1 MKIFRLGVYGGT
13 FDPIHAGHLGIA
25 QGIVEHCSLDSLLFV
40 PSARPPHK
48 QGHAIAPPVERY
60 QMAELATLRNPHFEV
75 SDIEI
80 NRPGLSYTVDTLE
93 ELRRIYG
100 SSCEIYLV
108 IGADSL
114 LEIDTWYAPE
124 RVFDLATVVTVPR
137 PGKDLSTVEP
147 RWRNRVVT
155 VRLPEIEISSTA
167 IRLRLD
173 RGLSIANMVPGEVE
187 EYIEQRELYRK
198 PSSTRR
204 Q

>member
-13 FDPIHAGHLGIA
+13 FDPIHAGHLVIA
-25 QGIVEHCSLDSLLFV
+25 QGIFEHCGLDSLLFV

-48 QGHAIAPPVERY
+48 QGHAFAPPADRY
-60 QMAELATLRNPHFEV
+60 RMAELAIRSKPHFSV

-93 ELRRIYG
+93 ELRRLYG
-100 SSCEIYLV
+100 EACQFYLV

-114 LEIDTWYAPE
+114 LEIDTWYAPD

-137 PGKDLSTVEP
+137 PGKDLSAADP
-147 RWRNRVVT
+147 RWRDQVVT
-155 VRLPEIEISSTA
+155 VPLPEIEISSTV

-173 RGLSIANMVPGEVE
+173 RGLSIANMLPGEVE
-187 EYIEQRELYRK
+187 EYIKQRSLYRK
-198 PSSTRR
+198 HGTRSP
-204 Q
+204 